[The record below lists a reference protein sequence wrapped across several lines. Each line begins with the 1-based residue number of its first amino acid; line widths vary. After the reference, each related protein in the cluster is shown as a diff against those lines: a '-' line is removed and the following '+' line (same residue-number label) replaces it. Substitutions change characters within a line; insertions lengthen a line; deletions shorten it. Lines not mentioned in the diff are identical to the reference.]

1 MYEIGNWSNIF
12 WCDIGNIYIALN
24 PERSNQQRLNFYY
37 KKPVMSVLTCYVV
50 DDDSVSRH
58 NLRQYILDRPCVC
71 IKAEFEEVHV
81 AVQAFHHQPVQLLI
95 VNNDMPNAGGG
106 AWFEILLPKP
116 YVFLLSSNPTNQ
128 QQSKH
133 VTVLQKPVNA
143 EALML
148 AFSKLQQQ
156 IQKEHVAAEAEDTGI
171 IVRDHKDLVNV
182 DISEIR
188 LVEALGDYLKLHVNG
203 RFYTMLGT
211 MKQMEERLRYVG
223 FIRVHRSYLV
233 AIAFIEQEENGAVIV
248 GGKRVPV
255 SDSYKAVLMAAM
267 KCKTME

>member
-1 MYEIGNWSNIF
+1 MN
-12 WCDIGNIYIALN
+12 
-24 PERSNQQRLNFYY
+24 
-37 KKPVMSVLTCYVV
+37 VLTCYVV

-58 NLRQYILDRPCVC
+58 NLRQYISDRPCLC
-71 IKAEFEEVHV
+71 LKAEFEEVYV
-81 AVQAFHHQPVQLLI
+81 AVQAFHHQPVQVLI
-95 VNNDMPNAGGG
+95 VNNDMPDAGGG
-106 AWFEILLPKP
+106 AWFETLLPQP
-116 YVFLLSSNPTNQ
+116 YILLLSSTPKNQ
-128 QQSKH
+128 IQSNYI
-133 VTVLQKPVNA
+133 TVLQKPLDSA
-143 EALML
+143 TLMQALDQL
-148 AFSKLQQQ
+148 H
-156 IQKEHVAAEAEDTGI
+156 QKIELEHAAAESGDTYI
-171 IVRDHKDLVNV
+171 MVRDHKDLLNI

-233 AIAFIEQEENGAVIV
+233 AIAFIEQVENGAVIV